1 MTDGM
6 IKVAAAIP
14 QVRVA
19 DVAFN
24 TNEIENIMARAE
36 GMGVAVL
43 CFPELSL
50 TAYSCQ
56 DLFAQQLLLDEAEQ
70 AMLKLIEFSRNLNL
84 TVIVG
89 VP

>member
-36 GMGVAVL
+36 GMGVSVL
-43 CFPELSL
+43 
-50 TAYSCQ
+50 
-56 DLFAQQLLLDEAEQ
+56 
-70 AMLKLIEFSRNLNL
+70 
-84 TVIVG
+84 
-89 VP
+89 